1 MPAYCGAGLAPSL
14 GCGSR
19 TGYDQLPFVRGV
31 ILHRQKHL
39 VHGEKPQFLAR
50 PLVLTQ
56 GVKLPFST
64 HFSHIVSPAERVLD
78 LAQHA

>member
-1 MPAYCGAGLAPSL
+1 
-14 GCGSR
+14 
-19 TGYDQLPFVRGV
+19 V